1 MRSSIGH
8 RTLCVGLAATLFSA
22 TMLADMRRA
31 EACGC
36 LSPPAVTA
44 GDYAVNQRAEQ
55 IIFEV
60 EPGWVTA
67 HVLIKYAG
75 APESF
80 AWIVPVPEIP
90 ELDISPVTAFGLID
104 RASAPFVNVQTE
116 DICPTSSW
124 ACRYHQT
131 PDCGGWGFGGANEDN
146 GGAPGLADAGA
157 GGQEP
162 PPVTVIDQQ
171 VVGDYQTVTF
181 RADEAQAAVTWLR
194 TNGFIVNQTTS
205 IYMEPYVQAGMV
217 FVAAKLVAGAGVDAI
232 KPLKLK
238 YRANFP
244 MVPLV
249 LTAVA
254 AEPNLTV
261 TSFIYGD
268 HAFKPMGHPSVTLDA
283 RRIARDGAGRLN
295 YPMVLAR
302 TIDEA
307 GGDAFVTEYR
317 GSAPRTSF
325 GNNGCCNSSG
335 YDPCGVSNNSQ
346 CECPGS
352 TNDAAD
358 CEAQSDLVD
367 GVALVDELANKHTTM
382 TRITT
387 RVSAEEMTFDPTF
400 EVDYAGGLNGNLQL
414 LGSQVSLERCG
425 GDVVDYD
432 RYQELAAEQN
442 CAAMYCGP
450 GAHCVQT
457 TAGAACACNED
468 QVAQRYFDLDNQAS
482 VTCVPRVPA
491 VDLRAGGE
499 QLPDA
504 CAGVSCGAGSCVD
517 RNGVAVCDCNDGAA
531 AIAGASSSPRC
542 FPITRNGDT
551 PGAED
556 YSEALRDLDVCEP
569 APPTC
574 GEGGWLVKVGTNRPG
589 VACAGRNPD
598 PPQHLRE
605 PGPPPTCDSFFDG
618 CAGCSTESNG
628 EGPFAAIGGAWI
640 LAFVLFR
647 RRRGGAKA

>member
-1 MRSSIGH
+1 MS
-8 RTLCVGLAATLFSA
+8 ATLL
-22 TMLADMRRA
+22 TDIRQA

-36 LSPPAVTA
+36 LSPPAVTE

-80 AWIVPVPEIP
+80 AWIVPVPDIP
-90 ELDISPVTAFGLID
+90 ELDVSPVAAFGLID
-104 RASAPFVNVQTE
+104 RASSPQVEVLQE

-131 PDCGGWGFGGANEDN
+131 PDCGGRFGFGDSA
-146 GGAPGLADAGA
+146 GGNDAPSSDAGA
-157 GGQEP
+157 GGQQP
-162 PPVTVIDQQ
+162 PPVTVIDEQ

-205 IYMEPYVQAGMV
+205 IYMEPYVQANMV

-261 TSFIYGD
+261 TSFIYGGRG
-268 HAFKPMGHPSVTLDA
+268 FKPMNHPVVNIDA
-283 RRIARDGAGRLN
+283 RRLARDGAGRLN

-307 GGDAFVTEYR
+307 GGDGFAIEYR
-317 GSAPRTSF
+317 GSSPRTTF
-325 GNNGCCNSSG
+325 QNNGCCSG
-335 YDPCGVSNNSQ
+335 GGDFCGLSNNNQ

-352 TNDAAD
+352 EVDAAD
-358 CEAQSDLVD
+358 CESQTDLIE
-367 GVALVDELANKHTTM
+367 GVELVDELANKYQWM

-400 EVDYAGGLNGNLQL
+400 EVDYAGAQFGRLQL
-414 LGSQVSLERCG
+414 QGSQVSLQRCG

-432 RYQELAAEQN
+432 QYQDLSADQN
-442 CAAMYCGP
+442 CAAMYCGD
-450 GAHCVQT
+450 GGRCVQT
-457 TAGAACACNED
+457 TAGAACACD
-468 QVAQRYFDLDNQAS
+468 ADKVAQRFFDLDNQAS
-482 VTCVPRVPA
+482 VTCVPRVA
-491 VDLRAGGE
+491 TVDLRAGGE
-499 QLPDA
+499 ILPDA
-504 CAGVSCGAGSCVD
+504 CAGVSCGAGSCID

-542 FPITRNGDT
+542 FPITREGAT
-551 PGAED
+551 PGAQD
-556 YSEALRDLDVCEP
+556 YSEALRQLDVCEP

-574 GEGGWLVKVGTNRPG
+574 GEGGWLVKVGSSRPG
-589 VACAGRNPD
+589 VSCSGRNPD
-598 PPQHLRE
+598 PSQSLRE
-605 PGPPPTCDSFFDG
+605 PGPPPTCDGFFDG
-618 CAGCSTESNG
+618 CAGCSTEGDGAGGNG
-628 EGPFAAIGGAWI
+628 AFAAIGGAWV
-640 LAFVLFR
+640 LALVMFR
-647 RRRGGAKA
+647 RRRGNAKK

>member
-8 RTLCVGLAATLFSA
+8 RTACLALAATLASA
-22 TMLADMRRA
+22 TMLADLRRA

-80 AWIVPVPEIP
+80 AWLIPVPEIP

-104 RASAPFVNVQTE
+104 RASAPIVDAYPE

-131 PDCGGWGFGGANEDN
+131 PDCGGFGFGGEDDGASGTPGASDAAS
-146 GGAPGLADAGA
+146 GG
-157 GGQEP
+157 EP

-268 HAFKPMGHPSVTLDA
+268 HAYKPMNHPVVTLDA

-302 TIDEA
+302 TVDEA
-307 GGDAFVTEYR
+307 GGDGFAVEYR
-317 GSAPRTSF
+317 GGSPRTSF
-325 GNNGCCNSSG
+325 GTNSCCSNG
-335 YDPCGVSNNSQ
+335 YDICGVSNNNQ

-352 TNDAAD
+352 EIDAQD
-358 CEAQSDLVD
+358 CSAQSDLVD
-367 GVALVDELANKHTTM
+367 GVALVDELAKKHNVM

-400 EVDYAGGLNGNLQL
+400 EVDYTGTQFGRLQL
-414 LGSQVSLERCG
+414 QGSQVSLARCG
-425 GDVVDYD
+425 ADVVDYEH
-432 RYQELAAEQN
+432 YQELSADQN
-442 CAAMYCGP
+442 CSSMYCGP
-450 GAHCVQT
+450 GGRCVQT
-457 TAGAACACNED
+457 TAGAACACED
-468 QVAQRYFDLDNQAS
+468 DKVAQRFFDLDNQAS
-482 VTCVPRVPA
+482 VTCVPRVPT

-499 QLPDA
+499 VLPDA
-504 CAGVSCGAGSCVD
+504 CAGVSCGAGTCID
-517 RNGVAVCDCNDGAA
+517 RNGVAVCDCNAGTA
-531 AIAGASSSPRC
+531 AIAGASSAPRC
-542 FPITRNGDT
+542 FPVTRGGNT
-551 PGAED
+551 PGAQD
-556 YSEALRDLDVCEP
+556 YSDALRDLAVCEP

-589 VACAGRNPD
+589 VSCPGRSPD
-598 PPQHLRE
+598 PADYLRE
-605 PGPPPTCDSFFDG
+605 PGPPPTCDGFFDG
-618 CAGCSTESNG
+618 CAGCATDEGGGGN
-628 EGPFAAIGGAWI
+628 GPFAAIGGAWI
-640 LAFVLFR
+640 LAFVMFR
-647 RRRGGAKA
+647 RRRSAKA

>member
-8 RTLCVGLAATLFSA
+8 RTACLGLAATLVSA
-22 TMLADMRRA
+22 TMLADIRQA

-36 LSPPAVTA
+36 LSPPAVTE

-90 ELDISPVTAFGLID
+90 ELDISPVAAFGLID
-104 RASAPFVNVQTE
+104 RASAPIVDAVPE

-131 PDCGGWGFGGANEDN
+131 PDCGGFGLGGASED
-146 GGAPGLADAGA
+146 GAPNGLADAGA
-157 GGQEP
+157 GGQP
-162 PPVTVIDQQ
+162 PPVTVIDEQ

-261 TSFIYGD
+261 TSFIYG
-268 HAFKPMGHPSVTLDA
+268 ARAYTPMNHPVVTVDA

-307 GGDAFVTEYR
+307 GGDGFAIEYR
-317 GSAPRTSF
+317 GSSPRTTF
-325 GNNGCCNSSG
+325 NNNSCCSSG
-335 YDPCGVSNNSQ
+335 YDFCGVGNNSQ

-352 TNDAAD
+352 DIDAQD
-358 CEAQSDLVD
+358 CSAQPDLTE
-367 GVALVDELANKHTTM
+367 GVELVDELAAKYPVM

-400 EVDYAGGLNGNLQL
+400 EADFSSATLTGQLRLQ
-414 LGSQVSLERCG
+414 GSQVSLARCG
-425 GDVVDYD
+425 SDVVDYEQ
-432 RYQELAAEQN
+432 YQELSADQN
-442 CAAMYCGP
+442 CASMYCGP
-450 GAHCVQT
+450 GGRCVQT
-457 TAGAACACNED
+457 TAGAACACGED
-468 QVAQRYFDLDNQAS
+468 QVAQRFFDLDNQAS
-482 VTCVPRVPA
+482 VTCVPRVPT

-499 QLPDA
+499 VLPDA
-504 CAGVSCGAGSCVD
+504 CAGVSCGAGTCID

-531 AIAGASSSPRC
+531 AIAGASASPRC
-542 FPITRNGDT
+542 FAVTRDGTT

-556 YSEALRDLDVCEP
+556 YSEALRDLDVCAP
-569 APPTC
+569 APPSC
-574 GEGGWLVKVGTNRPG
+574 GEGGWLVKIGSTRPG
-589 VACAGRNPD
+589 VSCPGRNLD
-598 PPQHLRE
+598 PAEHLRD
-605 PGPPPTCDSFFDG
+605 PGPPPTCDGFFNS
-618 CAGCSTESNG
+618 CAGCATDSGGGG
-628 EGPFAAIGGAWI
+628 EGPFAAIGGAWV
-640 LAFVLFR
+640 LAFFLFR
-647 RRRGGAKA
+647 RRRSAKA